1 MDTDLISI
9 LTLIISTL
17 TLVATIYSV
26 FLSKYTYKQTFLIPK
41 KSEALQNLITL
52 ISNKINE
59 IKVEDEISEDNTYRL
74 EYVLYIDQRKE
85 GCPEIFDKW
94 KQKLLEFKYSE
105 NYKYLIDSAKN
116 EFDELLLENFYNTP
130 MSRKDLVI
138 MLENKKSKL
147 LKLYDKNFK

>member
-1 MDTDLISI
+1 M
-9 LTLIISTL
+9 
-17 TLVATIYSV
+17 
-26 FLSKYTYKQTFLIPK
+26 FLSKYTYKQTFIIPK

-59 IKVEDEISEDNTYRL
+59 IKVEDEISEDNTYSL

-85 GCPEIFDKW
+85 GCPDIFEKW
-94 KQKLLEFKYSE
+94 KQKLLEFKYSG